1 MQLLNCAIR
10 REDSDSLSFFII
22 IIFKCH
28 INFVELKSC
37 FTLSFLNVSLT
48 GDLIR
53 LQTCVCRPL
62 LLIHLYA
69 ALLITKSQAFGSI
82 VFIVSLY
89 CMEVCTCEVHVYF
102 FINFF
107 CGCKKAAFP
116 LVVNES
122 FVTTGAAYVMCLCLR
137 LKCKSVHRLT
147 ACSLPTLH
155 CEAQH
160 SR

>member
-1 MQLLNCAIR
+1 MESMVTLAVISHATLELCHSEGGFRQV
-10 REDSDSLSFFII
+10 FFV
-22 IIFKCH
+22 IFKCH

-53 LQTCVCRPL
+53 LQTCICRPL

-102 FINFF
+102 FFF
-107 CGCKKAAFP
+107 F
-116 LVVNES
+116 LWMQES
-122 FVTTGAAYVMCLCLR
+122 SFSFSC
-137 LKCKSVHRLT
+137 
-147 ACSLPTLH
+147 
-155 CEAQH
+155 
-160 SR
+160 